1 MTFSKVYD
9 GTEPEVMY
17 QDAPK
22 MIVSSFL
29 EGKNGCIMCYGVTS
43 SGKTFC
49 IERIL
54 SSTISHVLNDVQK
67 IDVSYLEIYNEYV
80 YDLIDK
86 WNKTPTHKT
95 NPHKMENKI
104 ENVGSILRGITE
116 AEIKSSE
123 EITELISYGK
133 QKRTTEATLANAN
146 SSRVTA

>member
-1 MTFSKVYD
+1 
-9 GTEPEVMY
+9 
-17 QDAPK
+17 
-22 MIVSSFL
+22 
-29 EGKNGCIMCYGVTS
+29 MCYGVTS

-95 NPHKMENKI
+95 NPHKMEDKI
-104 ENVGSILRGITE
+104 EIQVLFLEVLQKPKLNFT
-116 AEIKSSE
+116 E